1 LLKPACEIG
10 LESANMGGTLR
21 GFGSQPWNQLA
32 SWMKVGGDPDPA
44 AFTASVTGFLV
55 AIGLFAVRI
64 RSVGFPLHPVGYGIS
79 STWSMGTVWLPPRAD
94 CPDCFARMKW
104 VKVKPEGK
112 IYTFTMVDYAGIG
125 VEMKTPYWQID
136 VEIPGVDT
144 IFKGYLAHGKPEIGM
159 PVKAEFR
166 TQNPSHTILDI
177 WWVPK

>member
-1 LLKPACEIG
+1 MAEIYEKAIRTKYIGKPLALFDEKPAWVVSWPRTVEHHHTYG
-10 LESANMGGTLR
+10 LLTPFFKGLTEGNLMATKCVN
-21 GFGSQPWNQLA
+21 
-32 SWMKVGGDPDPA
+32 PDCA
-44 AFTASVTGFLV
+44 EK
-55 AIGLFAVRI
+55 
-64 RSVGFPLHPVGYGIS
+64 
-79 STWSMGTVWLPPRAD
+79 GTVWLPPRAD
-94 CPDCFARMKW
+94 CPDCYQRMKW

-144 IFKGYLAHGKPEIGM
+144 IFKGYLAQGKPEIGL

-166 TQNPSHTILDI
+166 TKNPTHTILDI